1 MFVVSGGSMIG
12 KQDRW
17 QEDLFV
23 IGTLRDLIPE
33 DHLLRRIDRV
43 VDFSWLRGMVED
55 CYDEGQGR
63 PGIDPEAALRLMLAG
78 LCQGIVHDRRLM
90 REAQVN
96 LVIRWFAG
104 YRLHESLPDHSSLTR
119 IRQRWGA
126 ERFKQIFQHT
136 IRMCIDAGLI
146 SGELIHVD
154 ATLVRADVSWDS
166 IVLQHIEKTWN
177 ENQDSEA
184 KSTTLEKRSTT
195 DPEATLATSC
205 RHQKAEP
212 CYKQHSAVDDRA
224 GVVVSVI
231 TTTGAVNESSV
242 LLEQAEDMQ
251 ANLNRTPT
259 CMTADAGYAY
269 AKIYRGLEERG
280 IDPVIPAKAEL
291 PPGPRMPMARFKYDA
306 KHQLVRCP
314 RGQKLRRSTR
324 DQDRWY
330 YRTGFHQCRECPLR
344 QRCLSPKVDRRTIVI
359 SDGYDALLR
368 ARRRKNRGDEE
379 FRQNYARHRWRS
391 EGLNA
396 ELKNRHGLHRATRR
410 GLENMKIQSYMTASA
425 VNLKRLA
432 R

>member
-1 MFVVSGGSMIG
+1 MIG
-12 KQDRW
+12 TQDRW

-33 DHLLRRIDRV
+33 DHILRRIDRL
-43 VDFSWLRGMVED
+43 VDFSWLRGMVKD
-55 CYDEGQGR
+55 CYDECQGR

-78 LCQGIVHDRRLM
+78 LCQGIVHDRQLM
-90 REAQVN
+90 RETQVN
-96 LVIRWFAG
+96 LAIRWFAG

-126 ERFKQIFQHT
+126 ERFKQIFQQT
-136 IRMCIDAGLI
+136 VKMCAEAGLI
-146 SGELIHVD
+146 GGDLIHVD
-154 ATLVRADVSWDS
+154 ATLIRADVSWDS
-166 IVLQHIEKTWN
+166 IVLRHIERTLD
-177 ENQDSEA
+177 ENQDIEA
-184 KSTTLEKRSTT
+184 KPTVSEKRSTT
-195 DPEATLATSC
+195 DPDATLATSC
-205 RHQKAEP
+205 RQQKAEP
-212 CYKQHSAVDDRA
+212 CYKQHSAVDDRL

-242 LLEQAEDMQ
+242 VLEQVDDVQ
-251 ANLNRTPT
+251 ANPNKMPT
-259 CMTADAGYAY
+259 HVTADAGYAY
-269 AKIYRGLEERG
+269 AKIYRGLEELG

-291 PPGPRMPMARFKYDA
+291 PPGPRIPIVRFKYDA

-314 RGQKLRRSTR
+314 RGEKLRRSTR

-330 YRTGFHQCRECPLR
+330 YRTGFHQSRECPLR
-344 QRCLSPKVDRRTIVI
+344 KQCLSPKVDRRTIVI

-379 FRQNYARHRWRS
+379 FRQIYARHRWRA

-396 ELKNRHGLHRATRR
+396 ELKNRHGLRRAARR
-410 GLENMKIQSYMTASA
+410 GLQNVKIQSYMSA
-425 VNLKRLA
+425 AVINLKRLA

>member
-1 MFVVSGGSMIG
+1 MIG
-12 KQDRW
+12 TQDRW
-17 QEDLFV
+17 QDDLFV

-33 DHLLRRIDRV
+33 DHVLRRIDRV
-43 VDFSWLRGMVED
+43 ADFSWLRSMVED
-55 CYDEGQGR
+55 CYDEVQGR

-78 LCQGIVHDRRLM
+78 LCQGIVHDRHLM

-96 LVIRWFAG
+96 LAIRWFAG
-104 YRLHESLPDHSSLTR
+104 YRLHESLSDHSSLTR

-126 ERFKQIFQHT
+126 ERFKQIFHRT
-136 IRMCIDAGLI
+136 VRMCIEAGLI

-154 ATLVRADVSWDS
+154 ATLIRADVSWDS

-177 ENQDSEA
+177 ENQNTQA
-184 KSTTLEKRSTT
+184 KTAVSEKRSTT
-195 DPEATLATSC
+195 DPDATLTTSC
-205 RHQKAEP
+205 RKQKAEP

-242 LLEQAEDMQ
+242 FLDQVEDVQ
-251 ANLNRTPT
+251 TNLNRTPT

-291 PPGPRMPMARFKYDA
+291 PPGPRIPMVRFKYDA
-306 KHQLVRCP
+306 THQLVRCP

-330 YRTGFHQCRECPLR
+330 YRTGLHQCRECPLK
-344 QRCLSPKVDRRTIVI
+344 QQCLSPKVDRRTIVI

-368 ARRRKNRGDEE
+368 ARRRKNRGDHE
-379 FRQNYARHRWRS
+379 FRQTYARHRWRS

-396 ELKNRHGLHRATRR
+396 ELKNRHGLNRATRR
-410 GLENMKIQSYMTASA
+410 GLENMKIQSYLTACA

>member
-1 MFVVSGGSMIG
+1 MIG
-12 KQDRW
+12 KRDRW

-33 DHLLRRIDRV
+33 DHVLRRIDRV
-43 VDFSWLRGMVED
+43 VDFSWLRSMVED
-55 CYDEGQGR
+55 CYDETQGR

-78 LCQGIVHDRRLM
+78 LCQGIVHDRHLM

-96 LVIRWFAG
+96 LAIRWFAG

-126 ERFKQIFQHT
+126 ECFKQIFQRT
-136 IRMCIDAGLI
+136 VKMCIEAGLI

-154 ATLVRADVSWDS
+154 ATLIRADVSWDS
-166 IVLQHIEKTWN
+166 IVLQHIEKTWS

-184 KSTTLEKRSTT
+184 KATTLEKRSTT
-195 DPEATLATSC
+195 DPEASLATSC
-205 RHQKAEP
+205 RHQKVEP
-212 CYKQHSAVDDRA
+212 CYKQHSAVDDCM

-231 TTTGAVNESSV
+231 TTTGAINESSV
-242 LLEQAEDMQ
+242 FLDQVEDVQ
-251 ANLNRTPT
+251 TNLNRTPT

-280 IDPVIPAKAEL
+280 IVPVIPAKAEL
-291 PPGPRMPMARFKYDA
+291 PPGPRIPMARFKYDA

-330 YRTGFHQCRECPLR
+330 YRTGLHQCRECPLK
-344 QRCLSPKVDRRTIVI
+344 QQCLSPKVDRRTIVI

-368 ARRRKNRGDEE
+368 ARRRKNRGDDE
-379 FRQNYARHRWRS
+379 FRQTYARHRWRS

-410 GLENMKIQSYMTASA
+410 GLENMKIQSYLTASA

>member
-1 MFVVSGGSMIG
+1 MIG
-12 KQDRW
+12 TQDRW
-17 QEDLFV
+17 QDDLFV

-33 DHLLRRIDRV
+33 DHVLRRIDRLL
-43 VDFSWLRGMVED
+43 DFSWLRDLVKD
-55 CYDEGQGR
+55 CYDECQGR

-96 LVIRWFAG
+96 LAIRWFAG
-104 YRLHESLPDHSSLTR
+104 YRLHEPLPDHSSLTR

-126 ERFKQIFQHT
+126 ERFRQVFRQTVK
-136 IRMCIDAGLI
+136 MCVDAGLI
-146 SGELIHVD
+146 GGELIHVD
-154 ATLVRADVSWDS
+154 ATLIRADVSWDS

-177 ENQDSEA
+177 ENQDSEVKA
-184 KSTTLEKRSTT
+184 TVSEKRSTT

-205 RHQKAEP
+205 RRQKVEP
-212 CYKQHSAVDDRA
+212 CYKQHSAVDDGA
-224 GVVVSVI
+224 GVIVSVI

-242 LLEQAEDMQ
+242 VLEQVHDVQ
-251 ANLNRTPT
+251 VNLNKTPI
-259 CMTADAGYAY
+259 CITADAGYAY
-269 AKIYRGLEERG
+269 AKIYRGLEELG

-291 PPGPRMPMARFKYDA
+291 PPGPRIPMVRFKYDP
-306 KHQLVRCP
+306 KHQIVKCP
-314 RGQKLRRSTR
+314 QGQKLRRSTR

-330 YRTGFHQCRECPLR
+330 YRTSHHQCRECPLK

-368 ARRRKNRGDEE
+368 ARRRKNRRDEE
-379 FRQNYARHRWRS
+379 FRQKYARHRWRS

-410 GLENMKIQSYMTASA
+410 GLENMKIQSYVTASV

>member
-1 MFVVSGGSMIG
+1 
-12 KQDRW
+12 
-17 QEDLFV
+17 
-23 IGTLRDLIPE
+23 
-33 DHLLRRIDRV
+33 
-43 VDFSWLRGMVED
+43 
-55 CYDEGQGR
+55 
-63 PGIDPEAALRLMLAG
+63 
-78 LCQGIVHDRRLM
+78 
-90 REAQVN
+90 VN
-96 LVIRWFAG
+96 LAIRWFAG

-126 ERFKQIFQHT
+126 ECFKQIFQRT
-136 IRMCIDAGLI
+136 VKMCIEAGLI

-154 ATLVRADVSWDS
+154 ATLIRADVSWDS
-166 IVLQHIEKTWN
+166 IVLQHIEKTWS
-177 ENQDSEA
+177 ENQGSEGKA
-184 KSTTLEKRSTT
+184 TTLEKRSTT
-195 DPEATLATSC
+195 DPEASLATSC
-205 RHQKAEP
+205 RHQKVEP
-212 CYKQHSAVDDRA
+212 CYKQHSAVDDCM

-231 TTTGAVNESSV
+231 TTTGAINESSV
-242 LLEQAEDMQ
+242 FLDQVEDVQ
-251 ANLNRTPT
+251 TNLNRTPT

-280 IDPVIPAKAEL
+280 IVPVIPAKAEL
-291 PPGPRMPMARFKYDA
+291 PPGPRIPMARFKYDA

-330 YRTGFHQCRECPLR
+330 YRTGLHQCRECPLK
-344 QRCLSPKVDRRTIVI
+344 QQCLSPKVDRRTIVI

-368 ARRRKNRGDEE
+368 ARRRKNRGDDE
-379 FRQNYARHRWRS
+379 FRQTYARHRWRS

-410 GLENMKIQSYMTASA
+410 GLENMKIQSYLTASA

>member
-33 DHLLRRIDRV
+33 DHVLRRIDRA
-43 VDFSWLRGMVED
+43 VDFSWLRSMVED
-55 CYDEGQGR
+55 CYDESQGR

-96 LVIRWFAG
+96 LAIRWFAG
-104 YRLHESLPDHSSLTR
+104 YRLHEPLPDHSSLTR

-126 ERFKQIFQHT
+126 ERFKLIFQRT
-136 IRMCIDAGLI
+136 VGMCIEAGLI

-154 ATLVRADVSWDS
+154 ATLIRADVSWDS
-166 IVLQHIEKTWN
+166 IVLQHIEKTWS

-184 KSTTLEKRSTT
+184 KATTLEKRSTT

-212 CYKQHSAVDDRA
+212 CYKQHSAVDDQA

-242 LLEQAEDMQ
+242 FLDQVEDVQ
-251 ANLNRTPT
+251 TNLNRTPT

-280 IDPVIPAKAEL
+280 IVPVIPAKAEL
-291 PPGPRMPMARFKYDA
+291 PPGPRIPMVRFKYDA

-344 QRCLSPKVDRRTIVI
+344 QKCLSPRVDRRTIVI

-368 ARRRKNRGDEE
+368 ARRRKSRGEDE
-379 FRQNYARHRWRS
+379 FRQTYARHRWRS

-410 GLENMKIQSYMTASA
+410 GLENMKIQSYLTACA